1 MMNKGLLAM
10 ITSVALLMP
19 MVSLAEW
26 TLDGAHSS
34 LGFVSIKNGLIV
46 ESHDF
51 KNLSGSIEADGDAEL
66 VIDLNSV
73 DTLIPIRNERIRA
86 MLFNTE
92 KYAEAVVR
100 IPLDIDRYSGLK
112 IGANATDS
120 VKGTLYLNGITAEVM
135 TSVIVVR
142 GKSHVV
148 VSSVKP
154 MILNAAQWGLVPG
167 IEALRAIANLTSI
180 TPAVPVS
187 FSLKYNLDVNED
199 SPSN

>member
-1 MMNKGLLAM
+1 MMKNGLLAI
-10 ITSVALLMP
+10 ITSAALMMP

-34 LGFVSIKNGLIV
+34 LGFVSIKNGLVV
-46 ESHDF
+46 ESHLF
-51 KNLSGSIEADGDAEL
+51 KKLSGSIEASGDAEL

-73 DTLIPIRNERIRA
+73 DTLIPIRNERMRA

-92 KYAEAVVR
+92 KYREAVVR
-100 IPLDIDRYSGLK
+100 IPLDMERYKALK
-112 IGANATDS
+112 IGSSTTES
-120 VKGTLYLNGITAEVM
+120 VEGTLNLNGITREVM
-135 TSVIVVR
+135 ASVIVVR
-142 GKSHVV
+142 SKHHVV

-167 IEALRAIANLTSI
+167 IEALRAIASLNSI

-187 FSLKYNLDVNED
+187 FSLKYDLNTH
-199 SPSN
+199 